1 MNKSSRLFRIAG
13 TLAIILGSIYCMGFM
28 LIFPVLIGICL
39 IFGGIKFMDCA
50 DLNSQELE
58 KHTTSMIVW
67 IIVFFILGCIITGI
81 IALIAYLDSKENM
94 VYNNNVS
101 DAKIIDIT
109 QNIEN
114 NGLKKSE
121 QVIEKLERISKLYK
135 EGLLTEEE
143 YTNLKNELLKK

>member
-39 IFGGIKFMDCA
+39 IFGGIKFMDYA